1 MVEVK
6 ALFRPLESLHT
17 KLVQLCLYKAGLV
30 YVGKVMNRK
39 DLPHDVVLTVAFPG
53 NTQTQ
58 SFGEVSTYIWPYRVY
73 LKEME

>member
-17 KLVQLCLYKAGLV
+17 KLVHLCLYKAGLV
-30 YVGKVMNRK
+30 YVGIVMNRK
-39 DLPHDVVLTVAFPG
+39 DLPHDVVLTVTFPG